1 MRFDREVIFQQLIPG
16 VYDPKTGNTSEP
28 QTRSVVR
35 YASVTNAGTEQ
46 IELSNAAV
54 TAAQGSLTLR
64 VCGWVTDPFD
74 QIVIDGKAYRPIFH
88 RRLRRMETY
97 IVSEVTSV

>member
-1 MRFDREVIFQQLIPG
+1 MRFDREVIFQTEIPG
-16 VYDPKTGNTSEP
+16 RYDPQTGNRSEP
-28 QTRSVVR
+28 TVRSVTR
-35 YASVTNAGTEQ
+35 FASVTNAGTEQ
-46 IELSNAAV
+46 IELSHTAV

-64 VCGWVTDPFD
+64 VAGWVTDPFD